1 MNKVFALIFGLLA
14 ALPVRAQTLADALEQ
29 AWLLHPQAAALDAR
43 EAAAAAR
50 AELALGLTP
59 GPAAVSL
66 GNLGDRLNGNRG
78 KDEWEVEL
86 STPLWLPGQQAAR
99 QAQAEGASAEV
110 AARRAALR
118 LQVAG
123 ALREAWWAVAAARNA
138 RDMADRRVET
148 ASGLEA
154 DVERRFKAGDL
165 ARVDANLAHN
175 ERLAADAELVDAES
189 ALLQAEQAYRALTGT
204 AAPASLAEEAPA
216 ALGEPREEH
225 AQLAAAAAAAR
236 VAWSSLKVAEQTR
249 RDAPE
254 IAVRLARDRR
264 DYSDPYANAV
274 GVKLTIPFASAPRV
288 RQETLAAT
296 AEAAEA
302 DAELARARL
311 KLQLEVEKTRADLDA
326 AERQLA
332 IAKARRALT
341 ADTLRLTEKSFALGE
356 SDLTTL
362 LRVRTSALE
371 ADALF
376 NRQQVARAA
385 AQSRLK
391 QALGVLP

>member
-14 ALPVRAQTLADALEQ
+14 ALPVRGETLADALEQ

-43 EAAAAAR
+43 EAEAAAR

-86 STPLWLPGQQAAR
+86 AAPLWLPGQQAAR
-99 QAQAEGASAEV
+99 QAQAESASAEV

-123 ALREAWWAVAAARNA
+123 ELREAWWAVAAARNA

-175 ERLAADAELVDAES
+175 ERLAAEAELVDAES
-189 ALLQAEQAYRALTGT
+189 VLLQAEQAYRALTGA
-204 AAPASLAEEAPA
+204 AAPASLAEEAPP
-216 ALGEPREEH
+216 LGEPREDH
-225 AQLAAAAAAAR
+225 AQLVAAIAAAR
-236 VAWSSLKVAEQTR
+236 AARSSLKFAEQTR

-254 IAVRLARDRR
+254 IAVRLVRDRN
-264 DYSDPYANAV
+264 DFSEPYANAV

-296 AEAAEA
+296 AQAAEA
-302 DAELARARL
+302 DAELAQARL
-311 KLQLEVEKTRADLDA
+311 KLQLGAEKTRAELDA

-332 IAKARRALT
+332 IAKERRALT
-341 ADTLRLTEKSFALGE
+341 ADTLRLMEKSFALGE

-362 LRVRTSALE
+362 LRVRTSAFE